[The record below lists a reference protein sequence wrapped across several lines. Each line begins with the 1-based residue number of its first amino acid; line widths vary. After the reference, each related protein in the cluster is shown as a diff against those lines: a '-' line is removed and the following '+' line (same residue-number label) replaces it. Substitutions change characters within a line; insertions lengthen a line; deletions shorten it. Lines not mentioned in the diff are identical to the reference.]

1 MQVDRRSQEAL
12 FGELLGRRV
21 PLSGHDVYEILED
34 QGGSHRRFGQI
45 ALAWGLC
52 EPQHVWETWA
62 EQLAERAPRVDLAR
76 VGVDVQ
82 ATVYISATVAAEL
95 GIIPVRAHPGGLII
109 AASERT
115 IARAVERLAHGTDRR
130 GAFVLAE
137 PSQIRQALERY
148 YPDSPLHT
156 RSHPTACAD
165 KPCANRCA
173 GPACN
178 RRRLLIVPDT
188 TAKMRTAG

>member
-1 MQVDRRSQEAL
+1 MDADHRSPEAL

-21 PLSGHDVYEILED
+21 PLSSHDIFEILEE

-52 EPQHVWETWA
+52 EPQHVWATWA
-62 EQLAERAPRVDLAR
+62 EQLTERTPRGDLAQ

-82 ATVYISATVAAEL
+82 ATLHVSRALAAEL
-95 GIIPVRAHPGGLII
+95 GIVPVRAHPGGLII

-115 IARAVERLAHGTDRR
+115 IARAAERLAQ
-130 GAFVLAE
+130 GAGGRITFVLAE
-137 PSQIRQALERY
+137 PSQIREALVRY
-148 YPDSPLHT
+148 YPDLPIPARTSPDT
-156 RSHPTACAD
+156 CAD
-165 KPCANRCA
+165 RPCADRCA
-173 GPACN
+173 GPACG

-188 TAKMRTAG
+188 TAPMRTAG